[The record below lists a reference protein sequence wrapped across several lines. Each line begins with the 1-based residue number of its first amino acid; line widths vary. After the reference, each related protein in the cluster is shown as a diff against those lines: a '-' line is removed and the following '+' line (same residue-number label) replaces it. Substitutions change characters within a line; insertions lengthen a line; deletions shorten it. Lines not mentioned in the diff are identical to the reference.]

1 MDVPMELS
9 RLVITET
16 SPEQLI
22 FLREINGTHSF
33 PIEIGIHEALAI
45 DRRLKGKV
53 MPRPLTHDLLDS
65 VILALGGVLERIVI
79 HDLRDRAFLAKLVIR
94 QNGQIIE
101 IDCRPSDA
109 IALGIASETPIFVA
123 ERVVAQ
129 VVSEPTDLASQKENL
144 EFRRDQLADQI
155 AQLHA
160 HLEDESFRTS
170 LTMTELRQVQ
180 QQVQDMEADLEA
192 IEEILRQLPQ

>member
-22 FLREINGTHSF
+22 FLREKNGPRSF

-129 VVSEPTDLASQKENL
+129 VVSEPMDLASQKENL

-155 AQLHA
+155 AQIHA
-160 HLEDESFRTS
+160 HMEDESFRSS
-170 LTMTELRQVQ
+170 LTTTELHQIQ

>member
-1 MDVPMELS
+1 
-9 RLVITET
+9 
-16 SPEQLI
+16 
-22 FLREINGTHSF
+22 
-33 PIEIGIHEALAI
+33 
-45 DRRLKGKV
+45 
-53 MPRPLTHDLLDS
+53 
-65 VILALGGVLERIVI
+65 VLERIVI

-129 VVSEPTDLASQKENL
+129 VVSEPMNLASQKENL
-144 EFRRDQLADQI
+144 EYRRDQLADQI

-180 QQVQDMEADLEA
+180 QQVQDMEATWKPS
-192 IEEILRQLPQ
+192 RRFCGSCRSRNFRLPIFDCRLNGG